1 MVNVVAEKILGEPF
15 PVVEEPLKL
24 LFVDDDPLLCEF
36 ALMHLGS
43 ACGEVSVA
51 TDGAQALSAI
61 RVHAPDVVILD
72 LHLPK
77 IDGFEVL
84 KAIRDD
90 EATKRLPV
98 IVITGRDDVY
108 SINRAFSQGAT
119 SFLVKPINWRLLA
132 YQIRYVNRAAQ
143 NEAALVERV
152 AEVEEREREL
162 EATSAELAIALRA
175 AAAASEAKSQ
185 FLATMSHELR
195 TPLNAIL
202 GFSEILDTQT
212 FGPLGDPRYPEYAR
226 AIRDSGGHLL
236 ALISDVLEFSRA
248 SSGKLEL
255 DNQEFSPNDVID
267 EAMQVVGAQAK
278 TGGVFLDCEA
288 NFADLRLRGDRR
300 RVRQVLV
307 NVLGNGVKFTPAG
320 GSVTI
325 GGRQD
330 SAGLAIIVADTGI
343 GIAAEDIPT
352 ALDHFGQVDSLFSRE
367 YEGLGLGLPL
377 AKQLVELHG
386 GRLDIESVID
396 VGTTVTITFPPERV
410 AAVVPA

>member
-1 MVNVVAEKILGEPF
+1 MVEIAGKIMGESF
-15 PVVEEPLKL
+15 PVLEEPLKL

-36 ALMHLGS
+36 ALMHLG
-43 ACGEVSVA
+43 ADCGEVSVA
-51 TDGAQALSAI
+51 SDGGLALSAI
-61 RVHAPDVVILD
+61 RLRPPDVVILD

-84 KAIRDD
+84 KAIRSDD
-90 EATKRLPV
+90 ATKRLPV

-108 SINRAFSQGAT
+108 SINRAFSEGAT

-143 NEAALVERV
+143 NELALVERV
-152 AEVEEREREL
+152 AEVEERKREV
-162 EATSAELAIALRA
+162 EATSAELATALRA

-195 TPLNAIL
+195 TPMNAIL
-202 GFSEILDTQT
+202 GFSEILDGQT
-212 FGPLGDPRYPEYAR
+212 FGPLGDLRYQEYAR

-255 DNQEFSPNDVID
+255 DDQEFSPGEVIE
-267 EAMQVVGAQAK
+267 EAVQIVSPQAK
-278 TGGVFLDCEA
+278 TGGVCLHRDATFA
-288 NFADLRLRGDRR
+288 NLRLRGDRR
-300 RVRQVLV
+300 RVRQVLI

-320 GSVTI
+320 GRVTI
-325 GGRQD
+325 CGRQD
-330 SAGLAIIVADTGI
+330 SHGFAIIVSDTGI
-343 GIAAEDIPT
+343 GIAAENIPK
-352 ALDHFGQVDSLFSRE
+352 ALDHFAQVDSLLTRR
-367 YEGLGLGLPL
+367 YDGLGLGLPL

-386 GRLDIESVID
+386 GRFDIESAID
-396 VGTTVTITFPPERV
+396 VGTTVTITFPHERV
-410 AAVVPA
+410 TAGLAA

>member
-1 MVNVVAEKILGEPF
+1 MVNIAEKIMGEPF
-15 PVVEEPLKL
+15 PVVEEPLRL

-51 TDGAQALSAI
+51 SDGGQALSAI
-61 RVHAPDVVILD
+61 RQRPPDVVILD
-72 LHLPK
+72 LHLPQ

-84 KAIRDD
+84 KAIRGDD
-90 EATKRLPV
+90 VTKRLPV

-108 SINRAFSQGAT
+108 SINRAFSEGAT

-143 NEAALVERV
+143 NESALVERV
-152 AEVEEREREL
+152 AEVEERKREL
-162 EATSAELAIALRA
+162 EATSAELAAALRA

-195 TPLNAIL
+195 TPMNAII
-202 GFSEILDTQT
+202 GFSDILDAQR
-212 FGPLGDPRYPEYAR
+212 FGSLGDPRYQEYAR
-226 AIRDSGGHLL
+226 AIRDSGSHLL
-236 ALISDVLEFSRA
+236 ALINDVLEFSRA

-255 DNQEFSPNDVID
+255 DDQEFSPGEVIE
-267 EAMQVVGAQAK
+267 EAIQIVGPQAK
-278 TGGVFLDCEA
+278 TGDVCLERDA
-288 NFADLRLRGDRR
+288 TFADLRLRGDRR
-300 RVRQVLV
+300 RVRQVLI
-307 NVLGNGVKFTPAG
+307 NILGNGVKFTPAG
-320 GSVTI
+320 GRVSI

-330 SAGLAIIVADTGI
+330 SRGLAIVVSNTGI
-343 GIAAEDIPT
+343 GIAEEDIPKV
-352 ALDHFGQVDSLFSRE
+352 LDHFGQVDSLLTRQ
-367 YEGLGLGLPL
+367 YDGLGLGLPL

-396 VGTTVTITFPPERV
+396 VGTTVTITFPQERLASL
-410 AAVVPA
+410 AAA